1 MSIRSY
7 VRSTDVHRKP
17 CGKNIFP
24 SVDVP
29 VDVFSTALGAIPT
42 ANIQRQFIHYKPT
55 IKVAFTARKKSVNL
69 DQCSP
74 VPFTLIFK
82 LTKHF
87 RPCSIGD
94 GSSQFA
100 ITNHISDRRVFNSYQ
115 AVRTN
120 QISGQLVQK
129 ISTSIADS
137 EAVSR
142 VLATLCAYALHFG
155 VYLSYF
161 KSCFISVIR
170 AWLFS
175 DSTTFAL
182 S

>member
-74 VPFTLIFK
+74 IPITLIFK
-82 LTKHF
+82 LTKKF
-87 RPCSIGD
+87 SPSSIGD
-94 GSSQFA
+94 RPSQLVV
-100 ITNHISDRRVFNSYQ
+100 TNHIPNCQVFNSYQ

-120 QISGQLVQK
+120 QISSQLVEK
-129 ISTSIADS
+129 IGTSIFN
-137 EAVSR
+137 
-142 VLATLCAYALHFG
+142 FG

-161 KSCFISVIR
+161 KSCFISVTR

-175 DSTTFAL
+175 DSVPFAL
-182 S
+182 LSVFDTAY